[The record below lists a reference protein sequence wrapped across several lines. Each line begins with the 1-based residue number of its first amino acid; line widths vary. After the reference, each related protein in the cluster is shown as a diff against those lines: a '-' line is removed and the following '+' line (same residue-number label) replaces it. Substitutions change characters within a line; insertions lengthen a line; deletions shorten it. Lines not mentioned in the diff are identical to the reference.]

1 MLGLHFLVVN
11 ISIFVGRKEKCY
23 KFINEE
29 DGSNCSRLP
38 DLPAGPPTPPPPL
51 PAGPAGP
58 DPPPPPPSPPPPEA
72 GADHQVQDMDLEEEP
87 AGNITDQLSMFY
99 SEIEGAPPKDE
110 EKEEEESTTSSASS
124 PRQSPPESPA
134 QLAGRK
140 RKKVLRLSSNSDA
153 VRQFMLTL
161 NRSQLIFK

>member
-1 MLGLHFLVVN
+1 
-11 ISIFVGRKEKCY
+11 
-23 KFINEE
+23 
-29 DGSNCSRLP
+29 
-38 DLPAGPPTPPPPL
+38 
-51 PAGPAGP
+51 
-58 DPPPPPPSPPPPEA
+58 
-72 GADHQVQDMDLEEEP
+72 MDLEEEP
-87 AGNITDQLSMFY
+87 TGNITDQLSMFY

-140 RKKVLRLSSNSDA
+140 RKKVLRLSNNREV